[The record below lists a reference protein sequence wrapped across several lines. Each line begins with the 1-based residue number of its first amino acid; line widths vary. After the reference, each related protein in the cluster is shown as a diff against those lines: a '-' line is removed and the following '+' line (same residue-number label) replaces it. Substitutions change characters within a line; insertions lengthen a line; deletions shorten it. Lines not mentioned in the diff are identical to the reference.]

1 MSVGTATSVKSWAVE
16 KWKPALFRLT
26 AVTLHSTQTQKARN
40 SAKIENVML
49 RRATARPRCSQNAS
63 SSGSQCSI
71 HGFVPIPMRGPR
83 SSSDRPVHFG
93 ESGGRVGAG
102 SQEKVARWFLHGYDS
117 NSPRRCLV
125 WVGVQQA
132 P

>member
-1 MSVGTATSVKSWAVE
+1 MSVGRATRVKSCAVE

-40 SAKIENVML
+40 SAKIESVML
-49 RRATARPRCSQNAS
+49 RRATDRPRCSQNAS

-71 HGFVPIPMRGPR
+71 HGFVPSPDLPMRGPR

-93 ESGGRVGAG
+93 GSGGRVGAG
-102 SQEKVARWFLHGYDS
+102 SQEKVARWFRHGYDS
-117 NSPRRCLV
+117 DSTSSV
-125 WVGVQQA
+125 
-132 P
+132 